1 MVERWHHFPP
11 FLVKNSL
18 KERQS
23 YLTMNYNTSNYKSKA
38 GFTDFFSKTKKAIWK
53 SSTFARLKVRVYYPQ
68 TKKVK
73 YLFEH

>member
-1 MVERWHHFPP
+1 MAERWHHFPP

-18 KERQS
+18 RTRQTC
-23 YLTMNYNTSNYKSKA
+23 LTINYNTGDYKPKA
-38 GFTDFFSKTKKAIWK
+38 GFTDFFSKTKNGIWK

>member
-1 MVERWHHFPP
+1 MAERWHHFPP

-53 SSTFARLKVRVYYPQ
+53 SSTFAGLKVRVYYPQ